1 MKYSAKRERER
12 GERDSSKSGM
22 RLMRIGD
29 EWMNKTMQIVHI
41 HVFRGVIHRETYS
54 GNRREIYF

>member
-22 RLMRIGD
+22 RLMRLKAKK
-29 EWMNKTMQIVHI
+29 M
-41 HVFRGVIHRETYS
+41 
-54 GNRREIYF
+54 